1 MTDEQARAIY
11 KQNLKEI
18 QQLVFQMNDM
28 NSREVLGKV
37 YFCLEALKTLLKI

>member
-1 MTDEQARAIY
+1 VTDEQAKAIY

-18 QQLVFQMNDM
+18 QRLVFQMNEL

-37 YFCLEALKTLLKI
+37 YFCLEALKSLLKI